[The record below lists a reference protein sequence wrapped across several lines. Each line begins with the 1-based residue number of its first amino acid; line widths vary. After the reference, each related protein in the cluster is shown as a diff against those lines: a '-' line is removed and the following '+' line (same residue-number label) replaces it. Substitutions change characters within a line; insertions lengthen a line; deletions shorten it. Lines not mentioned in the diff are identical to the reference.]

1 VADERPAPPRGS
13 LDLTSVGPRAERYAA
28 GLRRLLVLIAGLDAL
43 TAAVSL
49 VLGLLL
55 GAGVRRS
62 LAVGFYLVGSVL
74 LVVGVLYGIRPPV
87 RTTGGQGS
95 GGLFGSLAAGGGGA
109 RWASAD
115 DLRDS
120 LSSSAVF
127 ITLGMAC
134 LAVGVAVDPRDGLL

>member
-1 VADERPAPPRGS
+1 M
-13 LDLTSVGPRAERYAA
+13 GPRWQRYAA
-28 GLRRLLVLIAGLDAL
+28 GLRRLLLLIAGLDAL
-43 TAAVSL
+43 TAVVSL

-55 GAGVRRS
+55 GAGIRRS
-62 LAVGFYLVGSVL
+62 LAMGFYLVGSLL

-95 GGLFGSLAAGGGGA
+95 GGLLGSLAAGGGSA
-109 RWASAD
+109 RWASAE
-115 DLRDS
+115 DLKDS
-120 LSSSAVF
+120 LSSSALF